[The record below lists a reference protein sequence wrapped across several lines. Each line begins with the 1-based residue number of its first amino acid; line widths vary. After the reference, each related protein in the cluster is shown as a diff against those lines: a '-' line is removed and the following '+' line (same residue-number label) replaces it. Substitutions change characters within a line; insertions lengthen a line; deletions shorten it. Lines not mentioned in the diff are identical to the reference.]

1 MAAYVQAPTTTK
13 ASTAMPSPHD
23 AHVTS
28 DAHSEQ
34 MQELLA
40 MMKGGL
46 DERMGIEVV
55 EASAERV
62 VLRMPVA
69 GNTQPMGLLHGG
81 ANVVLAE
88 SAGSIGANLAAG
100 PGRHAVGLDINAT
113 HHRAVKDGMVTATAS
128 AISIGRT
135 LAAYEV
141 VITDERDRRTCTARI
156 TCMLLGNAAN
166 R

>member
-1 MAAYVQAPTTTK
+1 MAALK
-13 ASTAMPSPHD
+13 G
-23 AHVTS
+23 
-28 DAHSEQ
+28 
-34 MQELLA
+34 
-40 MMKGGL
+40 MMRGGL

-55 EASAERV
+55 EASAEKV

-88 SAGSIGANLAAG
+88 SAGSIGAFLAAG

-113 HHRAVKDGMVTATAS
+113 HHRAVRHGWVTGTATA
-128 AISIGRT
+128 ISLGRT

-141 VITDERDRRTCTARI
+141 VIVDDSGRRTCTARI
-156 TCMLLGNAAN
+156 TCMLLDSPKRATEAQ